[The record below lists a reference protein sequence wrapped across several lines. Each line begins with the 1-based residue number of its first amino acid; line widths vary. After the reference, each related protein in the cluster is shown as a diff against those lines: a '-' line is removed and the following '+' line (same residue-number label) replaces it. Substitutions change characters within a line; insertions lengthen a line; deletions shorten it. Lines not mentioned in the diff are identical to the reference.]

1 MTMQPALYS
10 RVLGNHTVED
20 AISTAASLGYP
31 GFDLMARAPHLP
43 PDADDATVDSLKR
56 ALDDQDLGLACV
68 TTYTGG
74 YVGRTDEECEADL
87 AALEPYLE
95 FADALGCDLL
105 RHGPNG
111 PPPYEA
117 TDDEFEQAARWMRRA
132 ADLAAEYDKRLG
144 IEIHAGKLCE
154 TTDSTLD
161 LLARIDRENVGAL
174 HDAGNLYIAD
184 APYGAESIDAL
195 GDRLFHVHVKDL
207 ERVDDT
213 SHPDISTIGT
223 RHGDEPFRSTLLGE
237 GAVEFD
243 RVFDALADAGYD
255 GYVTAE
261 RPPLADT
268 SGEAVAE
275 HELAALNRLIE
286 RVE

>member
-10 RVLGNHTVED
+10 RVLGDRSVE
-20 AISTAASLGYP
+20 AAVSTAAGLGYP

-43 PDADDATVDSLKR
+43 PDAADESVESLKR
-56 ALDDQDLGLACV
+56 SLADHDLGLACV
-68 TTYTGG
+68 TTYTGD

-87 AALEPYLE
+87 ATLEPYLE

-117 TDDEFEQAARWMRRA
+117 TVEEFEQAAEWMRRA
-132 ADLAAEYDKRLG
+132 ADLAAEYDKSLG

-154 TTDSTLD
+154 TTESTLA
-161 LLARIDRENVGAL
+161 LLERIDRDNVGAL

-184 APYGAESIDAL
+184 ASYGAESIEAL
-195 GDRLFHVHVKDL
+195 GDSLFHVHAKDL
-207 ERVDDT
+207 ERVQSDSLPDT
-213 SHPDISTIGT
+213 STIRT
-223 RHGDEPFRSTLLGE
+223 RHGEERLRSTLLGE
-237 GAVEFD
+237 GAVEFE
-243 RVFDALADAGYD
+243 RVFEALADAGYD

-261 RPPLADT
+261 RPPLEDT
-268 SGEAVAE
+268 PGENVAE
-275 HELAALNRLIE
+275 HELRELNRLIDD
-286 RVE
+286 VE